1 MTIMEN
7 KYSGRDLIMFI
18 ILVVA
23 VGILGYFIGVS
34 GMFQKASVS
43 DVVLSPTPT
52 TSISPIVTSF
62 PTPTPTPV
70 ISTPIPSLTPL
81 ISGILGSVIF
91 DGRPVS
97 SMEIRILDSN
107 SNFVKTVVTDINGR
121 FRTELSPGTY
131 IVGPFR
137 EPSSGTVISSSRV
150 TVNGGYFSEVNAT
163 FKRQ

>member
-1 MTIMEN
+1 MEN

-18 ILVVA
+18 VLVVA
-23 VGILGYFIGVS
+23 VGILGYFIGVN
-34 GMFQKASVS
+34 GIFQKASVS
-43 DVVLSPTPT
+43 DAVLSPTPT
-52 TSISPIVTSF
+52 TSVSPIVTTF
-62 PTPTPTPV
+62 ATPTPTPLV
-70 ISTPIPSLTPL
+70 LTPTPSSTPLV
-81 ISGILGSVIF
+81 SGILGSVTF

-131 IVGPFR
+131 IMGPFK
-137 EPSSGTVISSSRV
+137 EPSSGTVINSSRV
-150 TVNGGYFSEVNAT
+150 TVNGGYFSEINAT